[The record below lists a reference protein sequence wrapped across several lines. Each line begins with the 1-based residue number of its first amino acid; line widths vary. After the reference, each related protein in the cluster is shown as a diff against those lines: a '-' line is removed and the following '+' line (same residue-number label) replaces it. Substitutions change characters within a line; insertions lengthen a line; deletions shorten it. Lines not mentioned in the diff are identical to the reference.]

1 MNNNAAII
9 PASGLLNT
17 VFSIVILLRVWRLR
31 KKLIKITPAC
41 LLLMADL
48 YSLTADILQKDRHRV
63 VVSVASFVSAALLC
77 PLLYLEHMR
86 SIRPAD
92 LAVLF
97 LLLSLGC
104 DIAVSMQEGAKEWS
118 IPATKITLKLLLV
131 ATESRSK
138 QRILKSPYSSQ
149 APEEL
154 AGILGRIFFWWI
166 NPILALGNRKILSG
180 DDLPPIDHLLTS
192 EKLRRNGLKA
202 WDQRARPVT
211 KITLPIC
218 LVKSM
223 LPQFIAPFI
232 LRLCLIFFR
241 YAQPALISSA
251 VHILSSDSDGGRL
264 MLIVKAAAVYF
275 GLAVFEVVYHHR
287 LNRLSIM
294 TKGTLVG
301 LINSAALRQPST
313 SYNDGIALTLIST
326 DTESVMRMS
335 RYLARNLQS
344 KQKAWNEATQRR
356 ISLTASA
363 LSSMKVMKML
373 GLSKETEALFQKL
386 RAQELEMAKK
396 VRWTM
401 VAYNASANALGIFS
415 PILTFIIFVM
425 YANLRGS
432 NLDAETAFTTTA
444 LLGLVTHPANMIM
457 TIVPRAIGSLAA
469 FGRIQ
474 DYLVKPGRA
483 DERRLFKPK
492 TKDDDSSLAIC
503 FEAVTVQSHSPSR
516 PILENINFAVNQGSM
531 VICAG
536 AVGSGKTVLAQCI
549 LGEITTSSGTI
560 SVFSK
565 RIAYCEQSPWLPSGT
580 LKEAVSDFGKF
591 EPGWYRHV
599 VKLCCLDQDIL
610 AMPLGDDTVIG
621 SRGLKLSG
629 GQRQRLALAR
639 AVYARCEIVLL
650 DDSFS
655 ALDHN
660 TERQVVSN
668 LLGTQGH
675 FRKTGAT
682 VILIANSSKHFDLAD
697 SLIIMDNGRVTYQ
710 GSPSEI
716 KEEAA
721 HLRQTHANAA
731 LAEINTDL
739 AETNKTIQS
748 QALEVTDAITDL
760 GRSTGDFSLYG
771 NDITYELFVL
781 IFCDVSAILATEVDR
796 IADISDELLYC
807 RISHPFAPSLGSH
820 EWVNVCSI
828 VVLLNDR
835 DGFYAESVKFSEDMQ
850 LVDKSLPPA
859 ILSLS
864 NQVFKLLV
872 QAALLFSAQRLLTAT
887 LPICVLVIYV
897 VQRVYLRTSRQ
908 LRLLQLESQSAV
920 YSSFLESVEGIVSI
934 RSFGWVKQAENANI
948 NCLDKSQQPAY
959 ILLCLQLWLNIVLD
973 LVIAA
978 MAVIL
983 IALAVFLEGSTT
995 AGQIGMS
1002 LNIVLVA
1009 NSTLLALVTSWT
1021 NLEISLGA
1029 ISRLKTLEAET
1040 VAEEQPPSGA
1050 VVPEFWPSRGA
1061 VQVRDLT
1068 VSYEETHV
1076 PALKSINLSIEP
1088 GQHLVICGR
1097 TGSGKSTLL
1106 LALLRLLN
1114 TQLGSIE
1121 VDSID
1126 LSLVPLSTI
1135 REQCFITVTQDPF
1148 LLAQASLR
1156 FNLDPSETL
1165 PDSVIMKALERT
1177 GLCGHFDTNPEAKLV
1192 EILDDPLSSLPHMS
1206 TGQTQLF
1213 ALTRAIL
1220 RAEHSSVTGTKPI
1233 LLLDEATSSVDG
1245 VTESVM
1251 RGVIKEFFTDN
1262 GHAVVEISH
1271 RLSGFEDIA
1280 ATGEGS
1286 RQVKVV
1292 LLSHGEIQSEG
1303 RIEDMLDFGKTP

>member
-1 MNNNAAII
+1 
-9 PASGLLNT
+9 
-17 VFSIVILLRVWRLR
+17 
-31 KKLIKITPAC
+31 
-41 LLLMADL
+41 
-48 YSLTADILQKDRHRV
+48 
-63 VVSVASFVSAALLC
+63 
-77 PLLYLEHMR
+77 MR
-86 SIRPAD
+86 STRPAD

-97 LLLSLGC
+97 SLLSLGF
-104 DIAVSMQEGAKEWS
+104 DVAVVIQKAPEECL
-118 IPATKITLKLLLV
+118 IPATQIALKLLLV

-138 QRILKSPYSSQ
+138 RRILKSPYSTQ

-154 AGILGRIFFWWI
+154 AGLLSRVFSWWI

-180 DDLPPIDHLLTS
+180 DDLPPIDHLLRS
-192 EKLRRNGLKA
+192 EKLRRDGLKA
-202 WDQRARPVT
+202 WDQRARPLN
-211 KITLPIC
+211 KIALPIC
-218 LVKSM
+218 LAKSM
-223 LPQFIAPFI
+223 LPQFMAPVI

-251 VHILSSDSDGGRL
+251 VHTLSSHSDGT
-264 MLIVKAAAVYF
+264 
-275 GLAVFEVVYHHR
+275 VFEAVYHHR

-301 LINSAALRQPST
+301 LINNTTLRQSSA

-326 DTESVMRMS
+326 DTESVMRFSSMFHETWAHVLEVMIGMAM
-335 RYLARNLQS
+335 LARQIRWAAPVPLVIIFRETSSSSDFLFTETLLQ
-344 KQKAWNEATQRR
+344 R
-356 ISLTASA
+356 
-363 LSSMKVMKML
+363 
-373 GLSKETEALFQKL
+373 L

-396 VRWTM
+396 VRWMM

-415 PILTFIIFVM
+415 PILTFVIFVM

-432 NLDAETAFTTTA
+432 TLDAKTAFTTTA

-474 DYLVKPGRA
+474 DYLVRPGRA
-483 DERRLFKPK
+483 DERRLLKPK
-492 TKDDDSSLAIC
+492 MKDDESSPAIYL
-503 FEAVTVQSHSPSR
+503 EGVNVQSQSSSR
-516 PILENINFAVNQGSM
+516 PVLENINLSINKGSII
-531 VICAG
+531 VCAG

-549 LGEITTSSGTI
+549 LGEIPTSKGTI
-560 SVFSK
+560 SVSTK
-565 RIAYCEQSPWLPSGT
+565 RIACCEQSPWLPGGT
-580 LKEAVSDFGKF
+580 LKEAICSFGKF

-599 VKLCCLDQDIL
+599 VELCCLDQDISAL
-610 AMPLGDDTVIG
+610 PLGDNTVIG

-629 GQRQRLALAR
+629 GQRQRLSLAR

-660 TERQVVSN
+660 TERKVVSN

-675 FRKTGAT
+675 FRKIGIT
-682 VILIANSSKHFDLAD
+682 VVLIANSTKHFDLAD
-697 SLIIMDNGRVTYQ
+697 SIVILENGRVTYE
-710 GSPSEI
+710 GPSN
-716 KEEAA
+716 KMREEAT
-721 HLRQTHANAA
+721 HLRQTHIKLAVAEANTN
-731 LAEINTDL
+731 LV
-739 AETNKTIQS
+739 ETNKTIQS
-748 QALEVTDAITDL
+748 QTLEVTEAMVDL

-771 NDITYELFVL
+771 YYLRALHPRNFFILIGCTASYSFFVTFPQYWL
-781 IFCDVSAILATEVDR
+781 QKWTESPGSQTTFYIGGYIILSLLAWTATN
-796 IADISDELLYC
+796 
-807 RISHPFAPSLGSH
+807 GSM
-820 EWVNVCSI
+820 W
-828 VVLLNDR
+828 
-835 DGFYAESVKFSEDMQ
+835 FSEDMQ

-864 NQVFKLLV
+864 NQIFKLLV
-872 QAALLFSAQRLLTAT
+872 QAALLFSAQRLLAAT
-887 LPICVLVIYV
+887 LPICVLVVYV

-908 LRLLQLESQSAV
+908 LRLLQLESKSAV
-920 YSSFLESVEGIVSI
+920 YSSFLESVEGVVSI
-934 RSFGWVKQAENANI
+934 RSFGWVKQAETNSMQ
-948 NCLDKSQQPAY
+948 CLDKSQQPAY

-983 IALAVFLEGSTT
+983 ITLAVFSEGSTT

-1009 NSTLLALVTSWT
+1009 NSTLLALVTSWA
-1021 NLEISLGA
+1021 NLEISLEG
-1029 ISRLKTLEAET
+1029 ET
-1040 VAEEQPPSGA
+1040 VAEEQLAPGA
-1050 VVPEFWPSRGA
+1050 IIPESWPSRGA
-1061 VQVRDLT
+1061 VQIRDLT
-1068 VSYEETHV
+1068 VSYEEKHV
-1076 PALKSINLSIEP
+1076 PALNNVSISIEP

-1114 TQLGSIE
+1114 TQSGSIE
-1121 VDSID
+1121 VDGID

-1165 PDSVIMKALERT
+1165 SDSVIMKALERT
-1177 GLCGHFDTNPEAKLV
+1177 GLCGHFGINTQANLV
-1192 EILDDPLSSLPHMS
+1192 DILDDPLSSLPHMS

-1220 RAEHSSVTGTKPI
+1220 RVEHSSITGTKPI

-1245 VTESVM
+1245 VAESIM
-1251 RGVIKEFFTDN
+1251 RGIIKEGFTDN
-1262 GHAVVEISH
+1262 GHTVIEITH
-1271 RLSGFEDIA
+1271 RLSGYEDIA
-1280 ATGEGS
+1280 RTGGES
-1286 RQVKVV
+1286 RRVKVV
-1292 LLSHGEIQSEG
+1292 LLSQGEIQSQG
-1303 RIEDMLDFGKTP
+1303 RIEDMLDFGKTA